1 MWGFL
6 SYQVVLTKDDG
17 VENVYSRNQ
26 HWNVWHQ
33 FNFGLLF
40 SQIVSI
46 ESN

>member
-1 MWGFL
+1 MGVL
-6 SYQVVLTKDDG
+6 SCQVVLAKDDG

-26 HWNVWHQ
+26 HWNVWHR

-40 SQIVSI
+40 SQIVSN